1 MKKLILL
8 LSFMVIG
15 ITFNSCV
22 ATFQTATAI
31 TPEWIEKQI
40 HPSQLFINGNVSF
53 SGKLSDGSTYS
64 LLKDYTADLVDT
76 GYYNFD
82 VAEFGRDGSEWN
94 DRIHNPK
101 LGHLYINPN
110 KLIAVYINPYG
121 GSTKFKVNIVD

>member
-15 ITFNSCV
+15 ITFNSC
-22 ATFQTATAI
+22 ATFQTATAT
-31 TPEWIEKQI
+31 TPEWIEQQI
-40 HPSQLFINGNVSF
+40 HPSQLFVNGNVSF

-76 GYYNFD
+76 GYYNFE

-110 KLIAVYINPYG
+110 KLIAVYITPVG
-121 GSTKFKVNIVD
+121 GSTKFKVNIDN